1 MRAGTI
7 STYNYIRV
15 LHTYLANI

>member
-1 MRAGTI
+1 MRAGTK
-7 STYNYIRV
+7 STCNYIRV